1 LLFKI
6 AQKQKEKAP
15 EMAKTEAKSPRTVG
29 TLNNRLEIIYL
40 AASALIK
47 LPGNPRRDKDPKA
60 IDRLAGLIKAHG
72 FQNPLQVYAENGKHT
87 IIAGNHRFDAG
98 LSLGMKE
105 FPCIVYTG
113 DKKAALARAISDN
126 RSNEWT
132 EWDMPI
138 LKELFIELD
147 TGDFDI
153 HLTGF
158 NSHELE
164 LMMTATFRGD
174 EQSLMSKNF
183 NAGKGQEEGGEGEH
197 AAGGGSSQD
206 KFPVTFILDQSEWA
220 AWVMVKDR
228 LKLRDDK
235 AAFLKMIGGKGNA

>member
-1 LLFKI
+1 MKS
-6 AQKQKEKAP
+6 KESK
-15 EMAKTEAKSPRTVG
+15 ESKK
-29 TLNNRLEIIYL
+29 LEIVYL
-40 AASALIK
+40 SASALVK

-60 IDRLAGLIKAHG
+60 IEKLSKLIRLHG
-72 FQNPLQVYAENGKHT
+72 FQNPLQVFRENGKYT
-87 IIAGNHRFDAG
+87 ILCGNHRFDAG

-105 FPCIVYTG
+105 FPCLVYTG

-138 LKELFIELD
+138 LKELFIDLD

-164 LMMTATFRGD
+164 LMMTAVHQEEPDR
-174 EQSLMSKNF
+174 SLMDKVF
-183 NAGKGQEEGGEGEH
+183 NAGKGQDES
-197 AAGGGSSQD
+197 GGGQSDGSAAD
-206 KFPVTFILDQSEWA
+206 KFPITFILDQAEWE
-220 AWVMVKDR
+220 AWVMVKGR
-228 LKLRDDK
+228 LKVKDDK
-235 AAFLKMIGGKGNA
+235 SAFLKLIGGKSNA

>member
-1 LLFKI
+1 
-6 AQKQKEKAP
+6 
-15 EMAKTEAKSPRTVG
+15 MAKQ
-29 TLNNRLEIIYL
+29 LEIIYL
-40 AASALIK
+40 PVADLIK
-47 LPGNPRRDKDPKA
+47 LPGNPRHDKDPKA
-60 IDRLAGLIKAHG
+60 IERLAKLIKAHG
-72 FQNPLQVYAENGKHT
+72 FQNPLNIFRENGKNL

-105 FPCIVYTG
+105 FPCIVYEG

-126 RSNEWT
+126 KSNEWT

-164 LMMTATFRGD
+164 LMMTAIKPD
-174 EQSLMSKNF
+174 EDEGAEWTRKSRISSFARNVVTNF
-183 NAGKGQEEGGEGEH
+183 Q
-197 AAGGGSSQD
+197 
-206 KFPVTFILDQSEWA
+206 F
-220 AWVMVKDR
+220 
-228 LKLRDDK
+228 
-235 AAFLKMIGGKGNA
+235 